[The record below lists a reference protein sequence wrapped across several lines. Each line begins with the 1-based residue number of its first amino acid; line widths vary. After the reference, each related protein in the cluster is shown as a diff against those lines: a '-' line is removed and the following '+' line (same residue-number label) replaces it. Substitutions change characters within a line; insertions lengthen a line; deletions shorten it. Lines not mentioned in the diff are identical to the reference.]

1 MALSFTNGS
10 GKAALARVLLLVAA
24 IAFLDWRVSANVPLG
39 MLYLLPV
46 ALGAV
51 VLTRFQVVLLGAL
64 CTVLAESFDSFAWT
78 GLTSI
83 PRDALYFTAFC
94 GSGLFVQEIFA
105 NRRRTALHLEA
116 LEREVSARREAEEQ
130 LLVLIASSPIAILTI
145 DAAAGLILLA
155 NDAAERMF
163 AMQSGTL
170 EGKSLGA
177 YLPTLTKVPAFRGG
191 QPSFRTVMQCRG
203 QRSDG
208 ESFLAEVWFSTYLTS
223 AGARLAAMV
232 VDASQDLRDRE
243 EANLHQLLSGSRIIA
258 GAVSHEVRNV
268 CGAIAVVHQ
277 NLARNELLKENKDFE
292 ALGTLV
298 TALERV
304 AALDLRQAAERPVRL
319 NLQSFMEELRIIVG
333 PPLRERQIEVSWEI
347 QADLPTVWAD
357 RQSLMQVFLNLTRN
371 SESALEDQ
379 AQRRISM
386 KSWAQDSAVFIAV
399 SDSGPGV
406 KIPELLF
413 RPFQTQSDSVG
424 LGLYLS
430 RALLRSFGGDLRH
443 ETTAS
448 GATFVVELAASN
460 EATNEG

>member
-1 MALSFTNGS
+1 MAFFFTNDNRT
-10 GKAALARVLLLVAA
+10 AVLARVLLLVTA
-24 IAFLDWRVSANVPLG
+24 IAFVDWRISENVPLG
-39 MLYLLPV
+39 MLYLLPI
-46 ALGAV
+46 AIGAA

-83 PRDALYFTAFC
+83 PRDALYFAAFC
-94 GSGLFVQEIFA
+94 GAGLFVQEVFA
-105 NRRRTALHLEA
+105 NRKRTALYLEA

-130 LLVLIASSPIAILTI
+130 LLVLVASSPIAILTI
-145 DAAAGLILLA
+145 DATGIILLA

-163 AMQSGTL
+163 AMQSGGL
-170 EGKSLGA
+170 EGKSLGV
-177 YLPTLTKVPAFRGG
+177 YLPTLTKVPSFRGG
-191 QPSFRTVMQCRG
+191 HPSFRTVMQCRG
-203 QRSDG
+203 QRNDG

-232 VDASQDLRDRE
+232 VDTSQDLRDRE

-277 NLARNELLKENKDFE
+277 NLARNGSLKESKDFE

-298 TALERV
+298 TALERI
-304 AALDLRQAAERPVRL
+304 AALDLRQAAERPARL

-333 PPLRERQIEVSWEI
+333 PPLRDRQIEVSWGI
-347 QADLPTVWAD
+347 QVDLPTAWAD

-371 SESALEDQ
+371 SESALENQ
-379 AQRRISM
+379 ESRRVSVR
-386 KSWAQDSAVFIAV
+386 SWAMDSTVFIAFT
-399 SDSGPGV
+399 DNGPGV
-406 KIPELLF
+406 KVPELLF
-413 RPFQTQSDSVG
+413 RPFQTQSERVG

-430 RALLRSFGGDLRH
+430 RALLRSFGGDLRY
-443 ETTAS
+443 EPTAD
-448 GATFVVELAASN
+448 GAMFVVELAASN
-460 EATNEG
+460 EAIDES

>member
-1 MALSFTNGS
+1 MAFFFTSGS
-10 GKAALARVLLLVAA
+10 RTAVLARVLLLVAA
-24 IAFLDWRVSANVPLG
+24 IAFVDWRISENVPLG

-46 ALGAV
+46 ALGAA

-83 PRDALYFTAFC
+83 PRDALYFAAFC
-94 GSGLFVQEIFA
+94 GAGLFVQEVFA
-105 NRRRTALHLEA
+105 NRKRTALHLEA

-130 LLVLIASSPIAILTI
+130 LLVLVASSPIAILTI
-145 DAAAGLILLA
+145 DAAGLILLA

-163 AMQSGTL
+163 AMPSGTI

-177 YLPTLTKVPAFRGG
+177 YLPTLTKVPSFRGG

-203 QRSDG
+203 QRNDG

-232 VDASQDLRDRE
+232 VDTSQDLRDRE

-277 NLARNELLKENKDFE
+277 NLARNGALKESKDFE

-298 TALERV
+298 TALERI

-333 PPLRERQIEVSWEI
+333 PPLRDRQIEINWEI
-347 QADLPTVWAD
+347 PADLPTVWAD

-371 SESALEDQ
+371 SESALENQ
-379 AQRRISM
+379 ELRRISV
-386 KSWAQDSAVFIAV
+386 KSWAQDSTVSIALA
-399 SDSGPGV
+399 DNGPGV
-406 KIPELLF
+406 KVPELLF
-413 RPFQTQSDSVG
+413 RPFQTQSDRVG

-430 RALLRSFGGDLRH
+430 KALLRSFGGDLRY
-443 ETTAS
+443 EPTAG
-448 GATFVVELAASN
+448 GAMFVVELAASH
-460 EATNEG
+460 EAIDES

>member
-1 MALSFTNGS
+1 MALSFTSGS
-10 GKAALARVLLLVAA
+10 RTTALARVLLLVAA
-24 IAFLDWRVSANVPLG
+24 IAFVDWRISANIPLG

-64 CTVLAESFDSFAWT
+64 CTVLAETFDSFAWT

-83 PRDALYFTAFC
+83 PRDALYFAAFS
-94 GSGLFVQEIFA
+94 GSGLFVQEVFA
-105 NRRRTALHLEA
+105 NRKRTALHLEA
-116 LEREVSARREAEEQ
+116 LEREVSARRDAEEQ
-130 LLVLIASSPIAILTI
+130 LLVLVASSPIAILTI
-145 DAAAGLILLA
+145 DAAGLILLA

-177 YLPTLTKVPAFRGG
+177 YLPILTKVPAFRGG

-203 QRSDG
+203 QRNDG

-277 NLARNELLKENKDFE
+277 NLARNDSLKENKDFE

-333 PPLRERQIEVSWEI
+333 SPLREREIEVSWEI

-371 SESALEDQ
+371 SEAALEDQ
-379 AQRRISM
+379 ALRKISM
-386 KSWAQDSAVFIAV
+386 KSWAQDSTVFIAV
-399 SDSGPGV
+399 ADNGPGV
-406 KIPELLF
+406 KVPELLF
-413 RPFQTQSDSVG
+413 RPFQTQSDRVG

-430 RALLRSFGGDLRH
+430 RALLRSFGGDLRY
-443 ETTAS
+443 ESTAD
-448 GATFVVELAASN
+448 GAMFVVELAASN
-460 EATNEG
+460 EGTDES